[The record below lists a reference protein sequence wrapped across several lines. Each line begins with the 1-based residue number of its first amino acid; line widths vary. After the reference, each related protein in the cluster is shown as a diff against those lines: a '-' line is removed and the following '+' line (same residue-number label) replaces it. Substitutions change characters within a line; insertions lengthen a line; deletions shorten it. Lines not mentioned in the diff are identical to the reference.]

1 MPSSFSLHKTMQ
13 NRLDKPGVSALLLW
27 SRLIQAASFIVL
39 GLSAVLLLAPSLGES
54 LFYLV
59 YFQQAGSPVPVPK
72 EVLGY
77 LRFANGVIGAVMAGW
92 MLTIILLARGP
103 FISGERYAWNAIA
116 WPLIGWYLVDTCFSL
131 AHGVWGN
138 VLLNTATALMFGI
151 PLFCSRR
158 LFPHGA

>member
-1 MPSSFSLHKTMQ
+1 MPKAVSKNAITFVLITVL
-13 NRLDKPGVSALLLW
+13 LDIIGFGIIIPVLP
-27 SRLIQAASFIVL
+27 RLIESI
-39 GLSAVLLLAPSLGES
+39 GEISLAD
-54 LFYLV
+54 
-59 YFQQAGSPVPVPK
+59 A
-72 EVLGY
+72 
-77 LRFANGVIGAVMAGW
+77 AVMAGW

-116 WPLIGWYLVDTCFSL
+116 WPLTGWYLVDTCFSL